1 MEALDSTESVKH
13 MNTIKSLKTIRSIN
27 DNLST
32 SMEMQPKVALNSNRK
47 MRNTVIG
54 SMMEDEDFAD
64 QSNMIRRKTHVP
76 RLQIQDSLFKKFNT
90 IKE

>member
-54 SMMEDEDFAD
+54 G
-64 QSNMIRRKTHVP
+64 
-76 RLQIQDSLFKKFNT
+76 
-90 IKE
+90 